1 MRKKWKNRCFAWA
14 LVGTMAF
21 SGYPSV
27 SVSAEEN
34 ELSKLAEFNFDADAS
49 DGAFAGGGGLG
60 TVNGGCSLELR
71 AGTNKALYLNGSDSF
86 LNVTKADGSSL
97 LAGKENMIIR
107 IPRL

>member
-49 DGAFAGGGGLG
+49 TPGNGGGGGGGPVIGGCGVGEWRLFLG
-60 TVNGGCSLELR
+60 TACRNQQSTVL
-71 AGTNKALYLNGSDSF
+71 KW
-86 LNVTKADGSSL
+86 K
-97 LAGKENMIIR
+97 
-107 IPRL
+107 